1 MRLSP
6 PPNFPDVIW
15 LPVLISMSDV
25 RYRVSQGGR
34 GAPITSVP
42 RVTSSVR
49 RDSPGPGQDR
59 PCEWRGGS
67 RARAVRVIARLC
79 RDEASKYRV
88 RRWRD
93 TPFSPASD
101 FNQEK
106 TMERWKCEVRKKSEW
121 CVNIG
126 PVSCE
131 NLVIMRAVTSEIF
144 ANLLSLKSQDCDV
157 LVYCGLSGGSPCYHC
172 VSQPNCSLLT
182 IRTHRTNT
190 NNNSHLR
197 VFSLIRSHQRIVTI
211 KCHPWQEV
219 ANDFS

>member
-1 MRLSP
+1 MSGIGYLRGGGGAHHQCPRCHQPSEAGRVGARTGSP
-6 PPNFPDVIW
+6 V
-15 LPVLISMSDV
+15 
-25 RYRVSQGGR
+25 RVS
-34 GAPITSVP
+34 
-42 RVTSSVR
+42 R
-49 RDSPGPGQDR
+49 REPGPGG
-59 PCEWRGGS
+59 PGHCETVQR
-67 RARAVRVIARLC
+67 R
-79 RDEASKYRV
+79 ASKYWV

-93 TPFSPASD
+93 TPFSRASD

-126 PVSCE
+126 PVPCE
-131 NLVIMRAVTSEIF
+131 NLVILRAVTSEIS
-144 ANLLSLKSQDCDV
+144 ANLLSPKSQDCDV

-182 IRTHRTNT
+182 IRTHRPNT

-197 VFSLIRSHQRIVTI
+197 LFSLIRSHQRIVTI